1 MFIPNSFSKRDLYN
15 LKMSTTISA
24 FFKPFSFQRYRYLKK
39 IEILC
44 SSWMTQR
51 IQCTSM
57 KISIFT
63 REIPHCLVEFNL
75 NIYIHVCTSFV
86 LVLFVRISSKTINFP
101 ILWIYKLFLKTY
113 LFIISCMK
121 ILLKQLGNTHS
132 IGSLSC

>member
-44 SSWMTQR
+44 SSWMTQW

-57 KISIFT
+57 KVSIFI
-63 REIPHCLVEFNL
+63 REIPDRLVEFNL
-75 NIYIHVCTSFV
+75 NIYLCKSFV
-86 LVLFVRISSKTINFP
+86 LFSFVRISSKTINLP

-132 IGSLSC
+132 IGYLSC